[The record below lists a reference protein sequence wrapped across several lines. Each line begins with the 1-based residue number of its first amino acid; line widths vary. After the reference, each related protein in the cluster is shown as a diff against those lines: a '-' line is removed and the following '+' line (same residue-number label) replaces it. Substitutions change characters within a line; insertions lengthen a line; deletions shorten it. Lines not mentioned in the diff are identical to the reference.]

1 MLLLLTALQHAAL
14 AYCPLT
20 CCPASVQ
27 PSSTHSTLARYIA
40 AGTGLTLTDLE
51 LGLTLTLAAHACVSC
66 LQVYLADAFQQFVSV
81 GDWGSRFMAQDGL
94 HLSKAGN
101 DHVWNIMYNA
111 INDKM
116 QLT

>member
-1 MLLLLTALQHAAL
+1 ML
-14 AYCPLT
+14 P
-20 CCPASVQ
+20 Q
-27 PSSTHSTLARYIA
+27 PCSTHSSLARYIA
-40 AGTGLTLTDLE
+40 AGTGLAPTE
-51 LGLTLTLAAHACVSC
+51 LGLTLAAC